1 MPLSKIS
8 RARVFVGEGAL
19 SQLDDILPRYKN
31 ILLFNDKDG
40 FHPCGAADYFNQRLL
55 RGGLKQWVS
64 ASVRQCV
71 SESVGQWVSGS
82 VGQKG
87 RRVEGEKVRSSE
99 EGLKAS
105 KPYMSANSDEL
116 YNNRHFDAFAA
127 DSVQSKKP
135 SVGPKGLIG
144 PPCHG
149 VQYVSYAGK
158 ALPIEEVEEKYREVK
173 HNPGVDL
180 IIAVGGGTIIDIAKI
195 ISIAYSN
202 QCEKVAEILSDKTL
216 ANRLDLIFIPTT
228 AGTGSE
234 ATSFAVVY
242 QDKVKISIDHQSLLP
257 TYVVLDPLL
266 LKSLPAPVLN
276 STVLDALAQA
286 IESIWARGGTGES
299 REYSKEAIGL
309 ILDNLD
315 KENSIDRLSGLQVA
329 SHLAGKAINISK
341 TTLPHSISYPITS
354 YFGVSHG
361 IAVFL
366 TLPKAAELN
375 YYAAGDTVQQG
386 VQTADIQKSFA
397 ILFSLFGVAG
407 IDQLRE
413 RLMGVMKKLGFS
425 SRLRDYGIGRE
436 VLSFLAD
443 NALTKGRS
451 DNNPRRVDRDDVLRL
466 LEEIY

>member
-8 RARVFVGEGAL
+8 SARVFVGEGAL

-40 FHPCGAADYFNQRLL
+40 FHPCGAEDYFNKKFLQ
-55 RGGLKQWVS
+55 GGARKAQS
-64 ASVRQCV
+64 AERQANITIGAVRH
-71 SESVGQWVSGS
+71 
-82 VGQKG
+82 
-87 RRVEGEKVRSSE
+87 
-99 EGLKAS
+99 A
-105 KPYMSANSDEL
+105 
-116 YNNRHFDAFAA
+116 
-127 DSVQSKKP
+127 
-135 SVGPKGLIG
+135 
-144 PPCHG
+144 PCAMRFSPG
-149 VQYVSYAGK
+149 NVQYVSYAGK

-180 IIAVGGGTIIDIAKI
+180 IIAVGGGTIIDMAKI

-202 QCEKVAEILSDKTL
+202 QCEKVAEILSDRTFE
-216 ANRLDLIFIPTT
+216 NRLDLIFIPTT

-242 QDKVKISIDHQSLLP
+242 RDKVKISIDHQSLLP

-286 IESIWARGGTGES
+286 IESIWARGGTKES
-299 REYSKEAIGL
+299 REYAKEAIGL
-309 ILDNLD
+309 ILANLD
-315 KENSIDRLSGLQVA
+315 KESSIERLSGFQVA

-354 YFGVSHG
+354 YFGVPHG

-386 VQTADIQKSFA
+386 VQTTDIQKNFS

-436 VLSFLAD
+436 VLSFIAD

-451 DNNPRRVDRDDVLRL
+451 DNNPRRVDRDEVLRL

>member
-8 RARVFVGEGAL
+8 SASVFVGEGAL
-19 SQLDDILPRYKN
+19 SQLDNILPRYKN

-40 FHPCGAADYFNQRLL
+40 FHPCGAANYFNQNFNQKLL
-55 RGGLKQWVS
+55 QGGLNQLVS
-64 ASVRQCV
+64 GSVGQCV
-71 SESVGQWVSGS
+71 SESVGQ
-82 VGQKG
+82 
-87 RRVEGEKVRSSE
+87 KVRSSKT
-99 EGLKAS
+99 GLKAS
-105 KPYMSANSDEL
+105 KPCVSANSNEL

-127 DSVQSKKP
+127 GSVQSKKP

-149 VQYVSYAGK
+149 APGRVQYVSYAGK
-158 ALPIEEVEEKYREVK
+158 ALPIEDVEEKCREVRD
-173 HNPGVDL
+173 NPGVDL

-202 QCEKVAEILSDKTL
+202 GCAKVAEILSDRTL
-216 ANRLDLIFIPTT
+216 GNRLDLIFIPTT

-242 QDKVKISIDHQSLLP
+242 RDKVKISIDHKSLLP

-266 LKSLPAPVLN
+266 LKSLPTPILN

-286 IESIWARGGTGES
+286 IESIWARGGTEES

-315 KENSIDRLSGLQVA
+315 KENTIERLSGLQVA

-354 YFGVSHG
+354 YFGVPHG

-366 TLPKAAELN
+366 TLPNAAELN

-386 VQTADIQKSFA
+386 VQIADIQESFS
-397 ILFSLFGVAG
+397 ILFSLFGVDG

-413 RLMGVMKKLGFS
+413 RLMDVIKKFGFS
-425 SRLRDYGIGRE
+425 ARLRDYGIGQE
-436 VLSFLAD
+436 AFSFLAD

-451 DNNPRRVDRDDVLRL
+451 DNNPRKVDRDEVLRL
-466 LEEIY
+466 LAEIY

>member
-8 RARVFVGEGAL
+8 SASVFVGEGAL
-19 SQLDDILPRYKN
+19 SQLDNILPRYKN

-40 FHPCGAADYFNQRLL
+40 FHPCGAANYFNQNFNQKLLQGVARKAQSAGRKANITIGAVRETPCAMRLPP
-55 RGGLKQWVS
+55 
-64 ASVRQCV
+64 
-71 SESVGQWVSGS
+71 
-82 VGQKG
+82 G
-87 RRVEGEKVRSSE
+87 R
-99 EGLKAS
+99 
-105 KPYMSANSDEL
+105 
-116 YNNRHFDAFAA
+116 
-127 DSVQSKKP
+127 
-135 SVGPKGLIG
+135 
-144 PPCHG
+144 

-158 ALPIEEVEEKYREVK
+158 ALPVEDVEEKYREVRD
-173 HNPGVDL
+173 NPGVDL

-202 QCEKVAEILSDKTL
+202 GCAKVAEILSARTL
-216 ANRLDLIFIPTT
+216 GNRLDLIFIPTT

-242 QDKVKISIDHQSLLP
+242 LDKVKISIDHKSLLP

-266 LKSLPAPVLN
+266 LKSLPIPILN

-286 IESIWARGGTGES
+286 IESIWARGATEES
-299 REYSKEAIGL
+299 REYSKEAIAL

-315 KENSIDRLSGLQVA
+315 KENTIERLSGFQAA

-375 YYAAGDTVQQG
+375 YYAAEDTVQPG
-386 VQTADIQKSFA
+386 VQTADIQKSFS
-397 ILFSLFGVAG
+397 ILFSLFGVDG
-407 IDQLRE
+407 IDGLRE
-413 RLMGVMKKLGFS
+413 GLTDIMKNLGFRA
-425 SRLRDYGIGRE
+425 RLRDYGIGRE
-436 VLSFLAD
+436 
-443 NALTKGRS
+443 AL
-451 DNNPRRVDRDDVLRL
+451 
-466 LEEIY
+466 